1 MRILLQQP
9 PAPGDAPRYL
19 QLTLQPDLFGSWELL
34 HESGVV
40 GGRARLRCEVFTQA
54 KPAQRAFEKTRDIHL
69 QRGYQITYTSGVAP
83 R

>member
-1 MRILLQQP
+1 MRVFLQHHP
-9 PAPGDAPRYL
+9 GGTEPARYL

-40 GGRARLRCEVFTQA
+40 GGRARLRCEVFAQA
-54 KPAQRAFEKTRDIHL
+54 EPAQRAFEKTRDIHL

-83 R
+83 P